1 MTTLHLGNEFDVG
14 WVCCSGLGP
23 DSTCASW
30 RPRSEEPGP
39 VSTRDT
45 FSGQWEEN
53 PGLAPY
59 AQLRGGEPGLCK
71 RCTTR
76 EGFYEAGFL
85 RHLKQVFLPP
95 VNLLRFH
102 FHPCGC
108 PCAQQQAFMPK
119 ERLIPLLQSTQLLSA
134 GLHCHGHSL
143 AGQLIGEIWAS
154 LWQKVLPGL
163 TS

>member
-1 MTTLHLGNEFDVG
+1 M
-14 WVCCSGLGP
+14 
-23 DSTCASW
+23 
-30 RPRSEEPGP
+30 
-39 VSTRDT
+39 STRDT

-134 GLHCHGHSL
+134 ACTAMGIHLQDNSLVRFGLAFGKKSCLGSPPR
-143 AGQLIGEIWAS
+143 AF
-154 LWQKVLPGL
+154 
-163 TS
+163 